1 MLRRPSVRATSRQ
14 VRIPHL
20 ALILAL
26 GAGGCQGREIVAGV
40 DDSTF
45 VRTMAALRQVQ
56 GDSTIGDAVRRVR
69 RDSVLKR
76 NRVTADQL
84 ERAARALADDPPRA
98 EALFQAVNRTA
109 GTPDTARASRATRR
123 KRPL

>member
-1 MLRRPSVRATSRQ
+1 MRATPRQ

-26 GAGGCQGREIVAGV
+26 GTSGCQGREIISGV

-56 GDSTIGDAVRRVR
+56 GDSTLGDSARRVR
-69 RDSVLKR
+69 RDSVLRR
-76 NRVTADQL
+76 NEVTADRL
-84 ERAARALADDPPRA
+84 ERAARALADDPQRA
-98 EALFQAVNRTA
+98 EALFQAVNRA
-109 GTPDTARASRATRR
+109 NGRPDSARAMPRGARR
-123 KRPL
+123 KRAL

>member
-1 MLRRPSVRATSRQ
+1 MLRRPSVRATPRQ
-14 VRIPHL
+14 IRIPHL

-26 GAGGCQGREIVAGV
+26 GTGGCQGREIVAGV

-45 VRTMAALRQVQ
+45 VRTIAALRQVQ
-56 GDSTIGDAVRRVR
+56 GDSTIGDSVRRLR
-69 RDSVLKR
+69 RDSVLRR

-98 EALFQAVNRTA
+98 EALFQAVNRTT
-109 GTPDTARASRATRR
+109 GTPDTARAPRGARR
-123 KRPL
+123 KRAL

>member
-1 MLRRPSVRATSRQ
+1 MQRRPSVRATPRQ
-14 VRIPHL
+14 IRISHL

-26 GAGGCQGREIVAGV
+26 GASGCQGREIVSGV

-56 GDSTIGDAVRRVR
+56 GDSTIGDSIRRVR
-69 RDSVLKR
+69 RDSVLRR

-98 EALFQAVNRTA
+98 EALFQALNRTT
-109 GTPDTARASRATRR
+109 GTADTARARRGPRR
-123 KRPL
+123 KRAL